1 MKTIDLA
8 LPFPSLGELLE
19 LASQDNVI
27 LRTPEGR
34 EFVLAELDDFAQEIA
49 LVRQNESLV
58 ELLAERSRETTKHS
72 LSQVR
77 EQLGLQ

>member
-1 MKTIDLA
+1 VKTIDLA

-19 LASQDNVI
+19 LAGQDNVI